1 MAENPQPGDAAEKVM
16 IGKIMTKIRRKPVSA
31 RRLSA

>member
-1 MAENPQPGDAAEKVM
+1 MAENPQSNDAAEKVM
-16 IGKIMTKIRRKPVSA
+16 IGKIMTKIRRKPAFA